1 MQHTTLQT
9 TAIHGLHDASDR
21 AMVFPS
27 LFGGTMNFKPFVGIA
42 ALTILSA
49 CSSEKEHDVQ
59 YYLDHPTERAAKIEE
74 CVNNPGKL
82 DSTVNCVN
90 AKEAQVRQ
98 EFSSKNKGMP
108 SIRSN

>member
-1 MQHTTLQT
+1 MKLK
-9 TAIHGLHDASDR
+9 
-21 AMVFPS
+21 
-27 LFGGTMNFKPFVGIA
+27 LFVVIA
-42 ALTILSA
+42 AITVLSA

-59 YYLDHPTERAAKIEE
+59 YYIDNPPERAAKIEE
-74 CVNNPGKL
+74 CVNDPGKL

-98 EFSSKNKGMP
+98 EFSSKNKGVP

>member
-1 MQHTTLQT
+1 
-9 TAIHGLHDASDR
+9 
-21 AMVFPS
+21 MVFPF
-27 LFGGTMNFKPFVGIA
+27 LFGGTMKLKLFVGIA
-42 ALTILSA
+42 AIIVLSA

-59 YYLDHPTERAAKIEE
+59 YYIDNPPERAAKIEE
-74 CVNNPGKL
+74 CANNPGKL

-98 EFSSKNKGMP
+98 EFSSENKGMP